1 MNGFKRINPTNV
13 EAMQGTAAALAQM
26 SVKEDELTA
35 TAQVISSFCSLKK
48 TFINCKCLKTEGQ
61 LALNFHFS
69 YSPPPQLL
77 AIKARQTNNQ

>member
-35 TAQVISSFCSLKK
+35 TAQVMSRVCTLKK
-48 TFINCKCLKTEGQ
+48 TFINK
-61 LALNFHFS
+61 NV
-69 YSPPPQLL
+69 
-77 AIKARQTNNQ
+77 